1 MRIRVTPSARA
12 ELLETVVRLR
22 DLDRSAAARFV
33 DRVSKAIRAAADGEA
48 ETPEL
53 DSPWRSAQAT
63 DDHRLYLRDRTD
75 ALWLI
80 AIWPEPSARG
90 ERLAQGEKVRR

>member
-1 MRIRVTPSARA
+1 MGIRVTPSARA

-22 DLDRSAAARFV
+22 DRDRTAAARFV
-33 DRVSKAIRAAADGEA
+33 DRVSKAIRTAAEGNE

-75 ALWLI
+75 GLWLI
-80 AIWPEPSARG
+80 AIWPEPSARDDG
-90 ERLAQGEKVRR
+90 PLWS

>member
-22 DLDRSAAARFV
+22 ELDRKAAARFI
-33 DRVSKAIRAAADGEA
+33 DRVEDRIFAVAGGEDQA
-48 ETPEL
+48 PEL

-75 ALWLI
+75 GLWLI
-80 AIWPEPSARG
+80 AVWPDPASRDDTPF
-90 ERLAQGEKVRR
+90 RS